1 MFVDRVLIE
10 VAAGDGGRGSSSFR
24 REKYIARG
32 GPDGGDGGHGGSVIL
47 RAQPGVDSLAALSQ
61 RMQWRAQSGHSGGP
75 ANCHGRS
82 AEDIVLLVPPGTMV
96 IDAATRLVLKDLATP
111 GESIVAAKGGSGGF
125 GNVHFKTSTNRAPR
139 DTTPGGK
146 GEVRRLLLELKV
158 IADVGLVGKPNAGKS
173 TLLSRLSR
181 ARPQIADY
189 AFTTKFPMLGIV
201 AVSRDRSFVLADL
214 PGLIEGAHAGHGL
227 GHEFLRHVER
237 AGLLVHVVEPQP
249 VDGSDPLT
257 NYHAIR
263 EELVLHDPVLGQ
275 RHEIVVV
282 SKAELPGAEEV
293 RLALVEAIGR
303 EVLAVSAVTG
313 QGLDRLL
320 AAVVK
325 EMDRPAEPVAAPVA
339 PSLAQPAP
347 VPAHPAPVPAQPATA
362 RARSPVCL
370 GDTVVVADVGNT
382 RIKLAVVEDHESA
395 REEEG
400 GLPGKLPTV
409 GRRQDLMSREFHA
422 ANLQAWLRLVAPGS
436 AVVLVAS
443 VHDAAAAMLEM
454 ALAEESATSHRPLR
468 QRRITLEDLPLV
480 VRAVEP
486 QRIGIDRLAA
496 AAAANLLRTPGRGA
510 IVIDCGTAA
519 TVDMLSAEGEFL
531 GGAIL
536 PGPALMARALAE
548 GTSRLPEVQ
557 ALERSAPPAM
567 PGRSTHE
574 AIGAGIGWGMQGAVA
589 RLVEEARE
597 TLGADAEVFLTGGW
611 MAAVREAVPGAIE
624 VPDLVL
630 AGIALAAPR
639 ACAR

>member
-1 MFVDRVLIE
+1 
-10 VAAGDGGRGSSSFR
+10 
-24 REKYIARG
+24 
-32 GPDGGDGGHGGSVIL
+32 
-47 RAQPGVDSLAALSQ
+47 
-61 RMQWRAQSGHSGGP
+61 
-75 ANCHGRS
+75 
-82 AEDIVLLVPPGTMV
+82 MV

-111 GESIVAAKGGSGGF
+111 GESIVAAKGGVGGF

-139 DTTPGGK
+139 DTKPGGK

-325 EMDRPAEPVAAPVA
+325 EMDRPAEPAAAPVA
-339 PSLAQPAP
+339 PAPAQPAAL
-347 VPAHPAPVPAQPATA
+347 PAQPVPAQ
-362 RARSPVCL
+362 ARSPVCL

-382 RIKLAVVEDHESA
+382 RIKLAVVVDDESA
-395 REEEG
+395 GEEEG
-400 GLPGKLPTV
+400 GLPRKLPTV

-468 QRRITLEDLPLV
+468 QRRITPEDLPLI
-480 VRAVEP
+480 VRGVES